1 MVGPNTEATARLM
14 TRPILPAE
22 LKIDRA
28 CQRWKMRER
37 GGGRTLENKAIRVR
51 WCGAKGRRVVLSKGH
66 EKLKG

>member
-37 GGGRTLENKAIRVR
+37 GGGAGKESNKREVV
-51 WCGAKGRRVVLSKGH
+51 WCRGKEGGVEQGT
-66 EKLKG
+66 

>member
-37 GGGRTLENKAIRVR
+37 RGGGG
-51 WCGAKGRRVVLSKGH
+51 GAGK
-66 EKLKG
+66 